1 MGERTGAV
9 SARSADDYPR
19 YLAAVALFHQSAAE
33 ASGLSG
39 SDYRA
44 SLLLELD
51 GPMTS
56 GELARRL
63 GLSAPATTRLVDR
76 LVALGV
82 AVRHTDP
89 DDRRRTVVAH
99 TGVLPAGLEA
109 VLDTVRGPIGQA
121 LADLTDEQRS
131 GLAAYVVAA
140 SAAYAEAARAI

>member
-1 MGERTGAV
+1 MGEHED
-9 SARSADDYPR
+9 ARSVKPGGDYPR

-51 GPMTS
+51 GPMPS
-56 GELARRL
+56 GALARRL

-82 AVRHTDP
+82 AERRADVA
-89 DDRRRTVVAH
+89 DRRRTVIAH
-99 TGVLPAGLEA
+99 TGISPAGLEQ

-131 GLAAYVVAA
+131 GLAAYIVAA
-140 SAAYAEAARAI
+140 SHAYAEAARSL